1 MKSQRLR
8 QEGLNHGELLY
19 DGSTKELKDHY
30 VHTNRVEVI
39 SEPSMEE
46 IISEIYHDAG
56 KGIVIGS
63 ESKNSD

>member
-1 MKSQRLR
+1 M
-8 QEGLNHGELLY
+8 
-19 DGSTKELKDHY
+19 
-30 VHTNRVEVI
+30 HTNSGEFI